1 MPTLGIVLAHEFHFY
16 SHATGKVLS
25 YRGQN
30 ERSVYVYLWCTFYF
44 NAMQKWF
51 FSNLFPEDMH
61 AYGMG
66 VVGTLTGGRLGWYF
80 VMSCNSNNKT
90 LVCVC
95 VCVVW
100 HPSKIVEKWFLLLS
114 FSRLKNNIFEKKN
127 FFNLQACSL

>member
-1 MPTLGIVLAHEFHFY
+1 
-16 SHATGKVLS
+16 
-25 YRGQN
+25 
-30 ERSVYVYLWCTFYF
+30 
-44 NAMQKWF
+44 MQKWF

-66 VVGTLTGGRLGWYF
+66 VVGTLTDGGRLGWYF

-95 VCVVW
+95 VVW

-114 FSRLKNNIFEKKN
+114 F
-127 FFNLQACSL
+127 QD